1 MMSHKHARPYVST
14 LLVYIGWY
22 VISYQ
27 LSVGLSVATNVPI
40 LLIMA
45 VVNTNR
51 IEGGNGW
58 L

>member
-1 MMSHKHARPYVST
+1 MYQRYW
-14 LLVYIGWY
+14 YIGWY